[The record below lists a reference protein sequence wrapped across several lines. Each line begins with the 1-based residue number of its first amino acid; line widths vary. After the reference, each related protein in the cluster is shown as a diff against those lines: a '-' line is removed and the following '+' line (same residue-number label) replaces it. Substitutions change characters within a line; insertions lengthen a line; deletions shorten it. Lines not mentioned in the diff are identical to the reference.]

1 MNTISR
7 FLFLRVFASAFLLI
21 MCTISGVQAADG
33 QPYMLEGTQ
42 VWSVPD
48 PVSGREYEVFV
59 SLPPKY
65 NEQTKRRYPTLY
77 IADADYGFPLIRS
90 ITRRINLDGAVT
102 SDFILIGLS
111 YAKGE
116 DGMTSRRRD
125 YTPAPR
131 NEANAASAVS
141 GGGPAYQKYL
151 RDSVLPFVDDKF
163 RSDPSQRLFMGHSYG
178 ALLGAQILLSE
189 PTLFQSYILGSPSLW
204 YDDHVMFDLEEDYAK
219 SNKNLPANVFMYMGG
234 FETVKTGDARYNR
247 SKDMVKDMAAFEERL
262 KSRNYP
268 NLRIQ
273 SVTLPNENHLTVFPT
288 GLTKGI
294 IEMLPARR

>member
-1 MNTISR
+1 M
-7 FLFLRVFASAFLLI
+7 LI
-21 MCTISGVQAADG
+21 LSIAPRAYAADG
-33 QPYMLEGTQ
+33 EPYVLNGTQ
-42 VWSVPD
+42 VWSIPD

-90 ITRRINLDGAVT
+90 ITRRINLDGPVT

-141 GGGPAYQKYL
+141 GGGPAYQRYL
-151 RDSVLPFVDDKF
+151 RDTVLPFIDNKF
-163 RSDPSQRLFMGHSYG
+163 RSDPAQRLFMGHSYG

-189 PTLFQSYILGSPSLW
+189 PGLFHSYILGSPSLW
-204 YDDHVMFDLEEDYAK
+204 YDDHVMFDLEGDYAK
-219 SNKNLPANVFMYMGG
+219 SNKDLPTNVFMYMGG
-234 FETVKTGDARYNR
+234 FETIKAGDARYNR
-247 SKDMVKDMAAFEERL
+247 SKDMVKDMATFEKRL
-262 KSRNYP
+262 ESRNYP
-268 NLRIQ
+268 NLRIE
-273 SVTLPNENHLTVFPT
+273 SLVLAGENHLTVFPS
-288 GLTKGI
+288 GFTKGLI
-294 IEMLPARR
+294 KMLPAKR